1 MDWGFLNI
9 FKNANFNILMLSV
22 AVTGWIILLLLYALG
37 VFVSISWALFC
48 FLAAIMFSSVYCI
61 LLYIKTDG
69 RTKYKNW
76 KKHRKYKMQRK
87 IEISRMFNG
96 LQENNRNQLA
106 YWVLAGKEDEYQD
119 HVMHF
124 DFDINLY
131 HQAFRTRDISK
142 IYRES
147 DGSGGVACIG
157 VNRAGDSFYM
167 DIDPILLKLINKDI
181 KKRKLVLN
189 SNGDK

>member
-1 MDWGFLNI
+1 MDLGFLYI
-9 FKNANFNILMLSV
+9 FFKKADFNILILSI
-22 AVTGWIILLLLYALG
+22 ALTGGILLLLYALG
-37 VFVSISWALFC
+37 VFVSISLALFC
-48 FLAAIMFSSVYCI
+48 VFSPVYCL

-87 IEISRMFNG
+87 IEIFRMFNG

-106 YWVLAGKEDEYQD
+106 YWVLAGKEDKYQD
-119 HVMHF
+119 HVRHF
-124 DFDINLY
+124 DYDINLY
-131 HQAFRTRDISK
+131 NQALRTRNISK

-157 VNRAGDSFYM
+157 VKRTGDSFYV